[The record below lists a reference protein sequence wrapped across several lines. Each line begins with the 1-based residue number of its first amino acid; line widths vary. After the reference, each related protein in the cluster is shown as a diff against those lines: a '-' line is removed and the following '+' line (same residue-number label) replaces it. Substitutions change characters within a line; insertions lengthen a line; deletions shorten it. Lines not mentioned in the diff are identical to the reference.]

1 MALEA
6 LQWLFRS
13 GLRQEHPVDA
23 TLVAH
28 NVIVVPTNGTTAVN
42 VFGPKGAP
50 FKGTFTEV
58 YSNALDTTAGN
69 ITPTVKGNTVVT
81 IAKGTTAGV
90 IVGGG
95 ALSNASFAPGDAVTV
110 VSSSAGNSR
119 VMLVY
124 SPTAQ

>member
-1 MALEA
+1 MLES
-6 LQWLFRS
+6 LQFLFRS

-28 NVIVVPTNGTTAVN
+28 SSIDVATNGTTAVN

-50 FKGTFTEV
+50 FKGTIKEV

-69 ITPTVKGNTVVT
+69 ISLKINSNTVVT
-81 IAKGTTAGV
+81 IAKGATAGV
-90 IVGGG
+90 LVGGG
-95 ALSNASFAPGDAVTV
+95 ALSTASFNPGDVVTL

-119 VMLVY
+119 VLLVF
-124 SPTAQ
+124 SNDLI